1 MHVASDCKM
10 PSQMLSVKVD
20 MEQMALGSSNEMF
33 AAYPAFLPVLTD
45 GETLFSWAAR
55 YHRLSGNAL
64 AKQSSIQLFCD
75 RRAGL
80 RPDFPSH
87 LQQLV
92 EITRGLIG
100 DAETLAYERTIFGF
114 FAPFQDAQGA
124 SNVLAQMR
132 GTSVEKVKSVLGLVP
147 SRLGA
152 FFPMKF
158 CQDCMRDDLREDS
171 VSRWHLEHQW
181 SSVWI
186 CRKHH
191 KMLHILQRDSQSRDL
206 RRWLLPEDLTA
217 EEWTTIPVRNLS
229 AIKSKLIWIAE
240 LSAYFAQLRGQHFD
254 HQLLRYSYL
263 LQAKNRGWLYTDG
276 SVRLA
281 LVRPLFLKYY
291 CEMENIPG
299 YEVVKGVQT
308 EHAGMLGLLMRQFD
322 WRRHPVKHILLIAFL
337 FDSVVEFGAVYEQVR
352 QTHMQG
358 GLEAIE
364 DLVGESWKL
373 ELKRLVEVERK
384 SLSAAAS
391 IIGIPLCVAIRVA
404 RQEGIAYQRRERVV
418 NTNLGEKILEMTSQ
432 GYSLLEILQKTGIK
446 KSLLKDLMARNPALR
461 DAWRKKDFERRKET
475 YRVNFLE
482 LIKQFSGAP
491 IKKLRT
497 VPGNGVSW
505 LYRNDREWL
514 VENLPCMWRG

>member
-1 MHVASDCKM
+1 MESPVLASAT
-10 PSQMLSVKVD
+10 
-20 MEQMALGSSNEMF
+20 EIF
-33 AAYPAFLPVLTD
+33 ATYPAFLPVLTE

-64 AKQSSIQLFCD
+64 AKQSSIQLFGD

-92 EITRGLIG
+92 EITRGLVG
-100 DAETLAYERTIFGF
+100 DAEALAYERTLFGF
-114 FAPFQDAQGA
+114 FAPFLDAQGA
-124 SNVLAQMR
+124 SNVLTQMR
-132 GTSVEKVKSVLGLVP
+132 GTSVEKVKSTLGLLP
-147 SRLGA
+147 SRVGA
-152 FFPMKF
+152 FFPLKS
-158 CQDCMRDDLREDS
+158 CQDCIKYDLKKYS
-171 VSRWHLEHQW
+171 VSRWYLEHQW
-181 SSVWI
+181 PSVWI

-191 KMLHILQRDSQSRDL
+191 RMLQALKREYQPRDL
-206 RRWLLPEDLTA
+206 RRWLLPEDLNA
-217 EEWTTIPVRNLS
+217 EEWAGAGTCS
-229 AIKSKLIWIAE
+229 AETKSRLLWIAE
-240 LSAYFAQLRGQHFD
+240 LSSHFVQLRGQHFD

-263 LQAKNRGWLYTDG
+263 LQAKNLGWLYTDG

-299 YEVVKGVQT
+299 FEVVKGVRSEQG
-308 EHAGMLGLLMRQFD
+308 GMLGLLMRHFD
-322 WRRHPVKHILLIAFL
+322 WRRHPVKHLLLIAFL
-337 FDSVVEFGAVYEQVR
+337 FDSVIEFDVVYAQIR

-384 SLSAAAS
+384 SLSAAAL

-404 RQEGIAYQRRERVV
+404 RQEGIIYQRRTRVE
-418 NTNLGEKILEMTSQ
+418 NTDLGERILEMIRQ
-432 GYSLLEILQKTGIK
+432 GFSRLEMLQETEIK
-446 KSLLKDLMARNPALR
+446 KTLLKDLMARDPALR
-461 DAWRKKDFERRKET
+461 DAWRIKDFERRREA
-475 YRVNFLE
+475 YRVNFITLVE
-482 LIKQFSGAP
+482 QFRGVP
-491 IKKLRT
+491 LKKLRN

-505 LYRNDREWL
+505 LHKNDREWL
-514 VENLPCMWRG
+514 TQNLPYM